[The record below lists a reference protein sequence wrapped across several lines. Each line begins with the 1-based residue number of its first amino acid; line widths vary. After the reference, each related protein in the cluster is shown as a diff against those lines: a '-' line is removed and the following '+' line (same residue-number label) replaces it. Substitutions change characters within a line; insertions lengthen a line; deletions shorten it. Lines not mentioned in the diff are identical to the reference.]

1 MKTAKARKTS
11 PRTIAIAAYEGVSLL
26 DLGGPLEAFRI
37 ASSFGSGR
45 ATYECVVVSSRGGL
59 VKTADGIDLHRMQV
73 GDGNSDN
80 PRIGGTNPQLRF
92 QDMHKDG
99 IDLSTIQWAA
109 H

>member
-59 VKTADGIDLHRMQV
+59 VKTAVGIDIGTQSIFSRA
-73 GDGNSDN
+73 
-80 PRIGGTNPQLRF
+80 RIPI
-92 QDMHKDG
+92 G
-99 IDLSTIQWAA
+99 IQIVTDAICVDAVTYSLYS
-109 H
+109 